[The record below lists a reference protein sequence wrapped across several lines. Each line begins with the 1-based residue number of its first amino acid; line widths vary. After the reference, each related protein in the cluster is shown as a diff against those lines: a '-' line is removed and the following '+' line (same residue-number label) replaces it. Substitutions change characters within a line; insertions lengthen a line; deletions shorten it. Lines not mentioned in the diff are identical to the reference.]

1 MDIFK
6 DLSNFD
12 KLNINPRWIW
22 SNQALALIEKYP
34 KSFCGRCKYGAAR
47 VTTGIDSGGK
57 HTIHIKSYCKLY
69 SMDVYDNAE
78 KSSIGEIIEFC
89 EDFDDSPDED

>member
-6 DLSNFD
+6 DLAGFD
-12 KLNINPRWIW
+12 KINVSPKWEW
-22 SNQALALIEKYP
+22 SSQALKVLEKYP

-47 VTTGIDSGGK
+47 VTTGIDKGLK

-69 SMDVYDNAE
+69 SMDVFDNAPDS
-78 KSSIGEIIEFC
+78 KIGEIIEFC
-89 EDFDDSPDED
+89 EDFDDSPDD